1 MATLHDM
8 AVNMPLTYITATFDT
23 VTTPDSLVHLFD
35 EYFQYFTHKGHPEP
49 QDAEQ
54 VRPILDLINAAA
66 LPLAITG
73 DILQGGSENIAVL
86 GGIAAL
92 PLIFF
97 TVAIIFDNIPKLLR
111 RVEVATDN

>member
-54 VRPILDLINAAA
+54 VRPILDLINTTA
-66 LPLAITG
+66 LPSASTG
-73 DILQGGSENIAVL
+73 DILQGGSENITAPRQYCRF
-86 GGIAAL
+86 AARSN
-92 PLIFF
+92 PSRPIQVH
-97 TVAIIFDNIPKLLR
+97 TG
-111 RVEVATDN
+111 T

>member
-54 VRPILDLINAAA
+54 VRPILDLINTTA
-66 LPLAITG
+66 LPSASTG
-73 DILQGGSENIAVL
+73 DILQGGSESAQYVNVEGDTITIDVSL
-86 GGIAAL
+86 
-92 PLIFF
+92 
-97 TVAIIFDNIPKLLR
+97 TVPK
-111 RVEVATDN
+111 A